1 MEKTVERIK
10 KVFESVFDGEIDI
23 SAVKPEAELI
33 GDIGM
38 NSIGMLYMAMALEE
52 EFGIKF
58 TNADFGELRTV
69 NDVAALIMRKT
80 AV

>member
-23 SAVKPEAELI
+23 STVKPEAELI